1 MTNSLTR
8 SPEEARAIRQRDVEL
23 DRHNPVYGSYYK
35 LMNDAEVQRYIERG
49 IKPADMDDRWQRYN
63 EENDRNRGSSR

>member
-23 DRHNPVYGSYYK
+23 DKSNDSRYGSYYSN
-35 LMNDAEVQRYIERG
+35 MSDAEIQRYIERG
-49 IKPADMDDRWQRYN
+49 IKPADMDERWQRHL
-63 EENDRNRGSSR
+63 EGRGYSK